1 MVRKSLLVVLLLVA
15 SGVGGYIYMNT
26 PRLSGEMK
34 EAGDLVPKAEIGGH
48 FTLTNQDGKKV
59 SDTDFKGKK
68 MMVFFG
74 FTNCPN
80 ICPVTVAVMTEVMNQ
95 LQKPD
100 SVVPIF
106 ITIDPERDNP
116 AAIKKFLEDYH
127 PSFVGLTGDKA
138 VVDNVLKEYKI
149 YSAKSTDSKNKNNY
163 MMNHSDLIYLMDEQ
177 GNYVTHFSQSNAP
190 EDIVEYI
197 EK

>member
-1 MVRKSLLVVLLLVA
+1 
-15 SGVGGYIYMNT
+15 
-26 PRLSGEMK
+26 
-34 EAGDLVPKAEIGGH
+34 
-48 FTLTNQDGKKV
+48 
-59 SDTDFKGKK
+59 
-68 MMVFFG
+68 MVFFG

-100 SVVPIF
+100 SVVPIL
-106 ITIDPERDNP
+106 ITVDPERDNP
-116 AAIKKFLEDYH
+116 EAIKKFLEDYY
-127 PSFVGLTGDKA
+127 PTFVGLTGEKEA
-138 VVDNVLKEYKI
+138 IDNVLKEYKI
-149 YSAKSTDSKNKNNY
+149 YSAKSTDAKNKNNY